1 MKRNHFKIQ
10 CCAHFCDVFVSELK
24 IPEGMCHPSIVLS
37 HIKGSLGNRGSNHLE
52 IKYYINGPPIEVQ
65 LVFLDNNEML

>member
-52 IKYYINGPPIEVQ
+52 IKYYINGPVQ
-65 LVFLDNNEML
+65 LVCLDNNEML